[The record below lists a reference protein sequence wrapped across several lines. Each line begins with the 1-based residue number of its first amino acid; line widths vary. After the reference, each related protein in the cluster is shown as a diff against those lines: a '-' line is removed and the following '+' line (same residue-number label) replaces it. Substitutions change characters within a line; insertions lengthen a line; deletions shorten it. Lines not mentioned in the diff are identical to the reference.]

1 MLDDE
6 AKAILNLKL
15 PFREVLPRK
24 GYNLSSKALA
34 VRQNLTQNRLRQL
47 KAHAVPAG
55 KSLNPYGRF
64 GNTHRSRYRLG
75 DLDHLALRP
84 EAMKRNRLRLKVKK
98 AVALEA
104 HELQALARENAT
116 AAMQTLIEISKNK
129 RAPEATRIAA
139 SAVIL
144 DRGYGKASQTS
155 ITANVTNGKASDITS
170 DELDKRVTSALKR
183 VEELTNRARKAGTSQ
198 KRPTNLREYN

>member
-1 MLDDE
+1 MFDDGT
-6 AKAILNLKL
+6 KAILKLKL
-15 PFREVLPRK
+15 PYKEVLPRS
-24 GYNLSSKALA
+24 GYTMSAKALA
-34 VRQNLTQNRLRQL
+34 VRQTMTQNKLRAL
-47 KAHAVPAG
+47 RAHAVPAG
-55 KSLNPYGRF
+55 KMLNPYGSSRF
-64 GNTHRSRYRLG
+64 RSGHPLT
-75 DLDHLALRP
+75 LRP
-84 EAMKRNRLRLKVKK
+84 EAMKRNRLKLKAKK

-183 VEELTNRARKAGTSQ
+183 VETLTNRAPKAGAS
-198 KRPTNLREYN
+198 KKGSVDLRKYN